1 VSAEVALLGRF
12 ILWINED
19 CIVRTGRD
27 TGLTTYTYG
36 LVEVDYA
43 VRPLMHRC
51 CRARCNT
58 RRILALVTAGDL
70 KRSAYVGEVTCIY
83 VLHVRT
89 CHRQWDF
96 ILGLTRSRAGMA
108 PNAPGVVNDFCPQR
122 LCSGVGC
129 SDGHTAGVVVLSRS
143 IYLKYRC
150 VAEND
155 PKSLPH

>member
-1 VSAEVALLGRF
+1 MSAEVALLGRF
-12 ILWINED
+12 ILWINKD
-19 CIVRTGRD
+19 GIVRAGGD
-27 TGLTTYTYG
+27 AGLTAYTYG

-43 VRPLMHRC
+43 VRPLMHR
-51 CRARCNT
+51 RRWARCYT

-89 CHRQWDF
+89 CHRQWDL
-96 ILGLTRSRAGMA
+96 ILGLTRSRASMA
-108 PNAPGVVNDFCPQR
+108 PNAPGVGNDFCPR
-122 LCSGVGC
+122 GRCSGVGC

-143 IYLKYRC
+143 IFRKYHSA
-150 VAEND
+150 AENH